1 MLTPYAARNY
11 DDYHKM
17 HQYTI
22 DSNLPAIIN
31 IVTNFPYV
39 RSHYLS
45 TLEALQLPTTPPDTP
60 FFVDIETDAGATPLM
75 LACAQAEVTNVEAL
89 LHAGAFKDSENRR
102 GHTALSWTCVCGH
115 HQVVAAL
122 LAGGVDATLKSN
134 LENKTALHH
143 AAYNGTNQCLQ
154 ALLDCYFQMALDRRF
169 NLSKEA
175 LSKTEQVSLTS
186 EAPHEGRGQAC
197 RVWVCGGEQRS
208 STALPAV
215 RTNSTAPCSLV
226 CIYRA
231 LCLHRSHICVA
242 VGQREELAE
251 VVRRARSAQG
261 HLRQERV
268 RLGRREQL
276 HRYDRAPPRC
286 SSPH

>member
-1 MLTPYAARNY
+1 MPCYVWSLLTPYAARNY

-186 EAPHEGRGQAC
+186 EARHEGASLP
-197 RVWVCGGEQRS
+197 RVGVWGRAKVIHGAARCSNQQHRS
-208 STALPAV
+208 LFTRVYIP
-215 RTNSTAPCSLV
+215 
-226 CIYRA
+226 RA
-231 LCLHRSHICVA
+231 LFTPLT
-242 VGQREELAE
+242 
-251 VVRRARSAQG
+251 
-261 HLRQERV
+261 HLCGSGTTR
-268 RLGRREQL
+268 GTG
-276 HRYDRAPPRC
+276 
-286 SSPH
+286 